1 MSPQFLELCHYI
13 MMVPMTKKAAADLVH
28 ELDLWHLNR
37 FLYHLLHLSFG
48 LRSLENYQQ
57 CGRDP
62 AAASWNDEEM
72 TMKPDRNRQ
81 KSQPISNWFRGI
93 IVQKPSTMGRSW
105 RTPLEIKC
113 LSGPIIPAK
122 LEESGCKPQLLVIP
136 YWFDMIWPQRSI
148 SVSSGFSMVF
158 QSKLK
163 MVSLSFLVI
172 QGDTVG
178 TKQLPAAPSL
188 AVPHK

>member
-1 MSPQFLELCHYI
+1 MLRFIPSCRDFLTLKVPPNRVENEALEKQKQLYICLIVSEYRRIGESMCQEYPKVDSVEMSPQFLELCHYI
-13 MMVPMTKKAAADLVH
+13 MMVPMTKKAAADLIH

-93 IVQKPSTMGRSW
+93 IVQKPSTMGRS
-105 RTPLEIKC
+105 
-113 LSGPIIPAK
+113 
-122 LEESGCKPQLLVIP
+122 
-136 YWFDMIWPQRSI
+136 
-148 SVSSGFSMVF
+148 
-158 QSKLK
+158 
-163 MVSLSFLVI
+163 
-172 QGDTVG
+172 
-178 TKQLPAAPSL
+178 
-188 AVPHK
+188 